1 MQTRTIVTITPS
13 GNRTENILPDEDVA
27 LYIQHLEDTRSVNL
41 VMVDRVVV
49 NTGLF
54 DLGTIRKYVTVE
66 KQPTSPRKKGTKK
79 A

>member
-1 MQTRTIVTITPS
+1 MQTRTIVTITPL
-13 GNRTENILPDEDVA
+13 GNRTENILSDEDVP

-54 DLGTIRKYVTVE
+54 DLGTIQKYVTFE
-66 KQPTSPRKKGTKK
+66 KRPTTPKKKGTKHV
-79 A
+79 